1 MTTFPDTEIGLG
13 IAPAGAVAVAWP
25 GEWRRR
31 DAGAGEGEADDARGD
46 HQDEADDHPQAARP
60 RTRFAV
66 IALAEKVIIHRRTP
80 ESGLICG
87 LHDTLITGDGDVRD
101 ARTR

>member
-1 MTTFPDTEIGLG
+1 MLVPREDE
-13 IAPAGAVAVAWP
+13 P
-25 GEWRRR
+25 
-31 DAGAGEGEADDARGD
+31 DDARGNR
-46 HQDEADDHPQAARP
+46 QDEADDHPQAARP

-87 LHDTLITGDGDVRD
+87 LHDTLITGDGDVRMLD
-101 ARTR
+101 QVGFPTAESGLSQTAP